1 MRLRRVDRVLLVADT
16 GEKLELKVL
25 GPLEVR
31 RNGEA
36 LALGGAR
43 QRSLLALLLLHRNE
57 VVPRERLIDAVWGES
72 PPATAVNALQV
83 AVHGLR
89 KLLGPDR
96 VRSHHGG
103 YELVVEPGELDLD
116 ELEGV
121 ADRARSGTAT
131 AMELRHALS
140 LWRGAVA
147 TDAYPDG
154 VRSEL
159 ARIDEQRVFLLEER
173 IEADLAG
180 GRDAVLV
187 DELEALLVE
196 HPYRERLRGQLM
208 VSLYRAGRQADA
220 LDAYARARRTFV
232 DDLGIEPGPELRE
245 LEARVLRQDPDLDP
259 PAPAPALNGVGLPVP
274 PTTLV
279 GRRLELG
286 AVAGLLRLPEV
297 RLLTLTGVGGSGK
310 TRVALA
316 VAEEIAGEYADG
328 AHFVDLAPLA
338 QPELVVPAVARAV
351 GVVETGGRELLG
363 TLSEA
368 LRHREALLVTDN
380 FEHLLAAA
388 PAVAELLSAAP
399 GLNVLATSRA
409 PLHLAAERE
418 YPIHPLELPPQDR
431 TYDPSALVQNEAVAL
446 FTGRAQA
453 VRPDFHVTGEN
464 AAFVAAICAA
474 VDGLPL
480 ALELAAA
487 RMKLLSPE
495 GLLERLRDHV
505 ETLTARAHDVPER
518 QRTIR
523 AAIDWSYDLVGPS
536 ERDLFARLSVFP
548 GDFSV
553 EAAEAI
559 CSADLRTFELLV
571 DSSLA
576 QPAGDGR
583 FRMLEVVRQ
592 RAHER
597 LTEAGEVDAVR
608 RRHLEFF
615 LGLAEELR
623 PSLRGAGAEASFA
636 ILDREHENIRAGLTF
651 ARDSGEFELQL
662 RLARAVHRFWT
673 MRGYLSEGRGWLDEA
688 LGTDMRQAPLVR
700 AQALAGAGA
709 IAWRQGNLDAADAY
723 ASDAI
728 DILRG
733 LGEEGEL
740 VGPLSVL
747 GVVASNQGDHERAR
761 AVHEEAADLAR
772 KAGDGFG
779 FAISLNNQ
787 AYEAWMTADVDR
799 AEALWQEAL
808 SAARDAGTSE
818 VTALATSGLGDVALA
833 RDAPERAKE
842 WFREALAIYDQLG
855 FPELQADMCI
865 CLAAAAR
872 ADDELEHAAR
882 LLGAAASLRQATGAT
897 DEPNPSLITY
907 VNDVTAS
914 GRAKLGDEAFAVAF
928 GRGRTNPRDLVHE
941 ELAQSSVS
949 TP

>member
-1 MRLRRVDRVLLVADT
+1 MRLRRVDCAPLVADT
-16 GEKLELKVL
+16 EEQLELKVL

-57 VVPRERLIDAVWGES
+57 VVSRERLIDAVWGER

-89 KLLGPDR
+89 KLLGSNR

-116 ELEGV
+116 ELERV
-121 ADRARSGTAT
+121 ADRAHSGAATAT
-131 AMELRHALS
+131 ELRHALS

-159 ARIDEQRVFLLEER
+159 ARLDEQRVFLLEER

-180 GRDAVLV
+180 GRDAALV
-187 DELEALLVE
+187 EELEALLVE

-208 VSLYRAGRQADA
+208 IALYRAGRQAEA
-220 LDAYARARRTFV
+220 LDVYARARRTFV

-286 AVAGLLRLPEV
+286 AVAGLLRLTEV

-316 VAEEIAGEYADG
+316 VAEELAGEYADG
-328 AHFVDLAPLA
+328 AYFVDLAPLA
-338 QPELVVPAVARAV
+338 QPELVIGAVARALRIS
-351 GVVETGGRELLG
+351 ETGGQAALDM
-363 TLSEA
+363 LSET
-368 LRHREALLVTDN
+368 LRDREALLVMDN
-380 FEHLLAAA
+380 FEHVSAAA
-388 PAVAELLSAAP
+388 PDVAELLAAAP

-409 PLHLAAERE
+409 PLRLAAERE
-418 YPIHPLELPPQDR
+418 YPILPLELPSQARASDLA
-431 TYDPSALVQNEAVAL
+431 ALVHNEAVAL
-446 FTGRAQA
+446 FTARAQA
-453 VRPDFHVTGEN
+453 VRPGFEVTSEN
-464 AAFVAAICAA
+464 AAAVVAICAA

-495 GLLERLRDHV
+495 GLFERLRGRLD
-505 ETLTARAHDVPER
+505 TLTARARDVPER

-523 AAIDWSYDLVGPS
+523 ATIDWSYDLVGVA
-536 ERDLFARLSVFP
+536 ERGLFARLSVFP

-559 CSADLRTFELLV
+559 CAADLQTLELLI
-571 DSSLA
+571 DSSLLH
-576 QPAGDGR
+576 PAGDAR

-592 RAHER
+592 RAAER
-597 LTEAGEVDAVR
+597 LADAREVDAIR
-608 RRHLEFF
+608 RGHLDFF
-615 LGLAEELR
+615 LELAEELR

-636 ILDREHENIRAGLTF
+636 ILEREHENIRAALSF
-651 ARDSGEFELQL
+651 ARDSSSFELQL
-662 RLARAVHRFWT
+662 RLARAIDRFWT
-673 MRGYLSEGRGWLDEA
+673 LRGYLREGRGWLDDV
-688 LGTDMRQAPLVR
+688 LGTDTGQAPLVR

-709 IAWRQGNLDAADAY
+709 IAWRQGDLDAADAY
-723 ASDAI
+723 ASEAI

-733 LGEEGEL
+733 LGEEIEL

-747 GVVASNQGDHERAR
+747 GVVASNQGDHRRAR
-761 AVHEEAADLAR
+761 AVHEEAANLAR

-779 FAISLNNQ
+779 LAISLNNQ

-799 AEALWQEAL
+799 AEALWEECL
-808 SAARDAGTSE
+808 SAASEAQTSE
-818 VTALATSGLGDVALA
+818 VTALAVSGLGDVALA
-833 RDAPERAKE
+833 RGTPERARE
-842 WFREALAIYDQLG
+842 WFRDALAIYDQLG
-855 FPELQADMCI
+855 FPELQADMCV
-865 CLAAAAR
+865 CLAAVAR
-872 ADDELEHAAR
+872 AEAELEYAAR
-882 LLGAAASLRQATGAT
+882 LLGAAASLRQATGAP
-897 DEPNPSLITY
+897 EQPNPAVLAY
-907 VNDVTAS
+907 VDEVTDS
-914 GRAKLGDEAFAVAF
+914 GRTELGDEAFAAAF
-928 GRGRTNPRDLVHE
+928 GRGRANPGDVVSE
-941 ELAQSSVS
+941 ELVDVRAG
-949 TP
+949 